1 MDFLNSQWH
10 STLCVDSRTGGRA
23 ENQDCTASQDTP
35 FGLLSVVC
43 DGMGGGKAGR
53 NASTLAAQAVLQYCK
68 QAPAAKL
75 PDVVL
80 TEAVV
85 YAQSVLRQ
93 NIKEHPELLGMGTT
107 CVAAL
112 VTQKKAA
119 IVHVGDSRCYVLRDG
134 QVAFRTQD
142 HSVVGE
148 MVRKGELTEED
159 ARRAQGSN
167 VITRALGIKETVE
180 PETHF
185 IDILPDDR
193 IVLCTDGLWGHFA
206 EAELV
211 RMCSL
216 PQPTNVLLPLIMDQ
230 AEHHGQQQPDGN
242 YDNLSLSIIQMNGPK
257 TAKLTLARKAASPDT
272 ATAKPLPQPKAP
284 QWRKPA
290 FLIAAVLVVA
300 LTAIGSFYFGMS
312 RNAGEENIATT
323 NEAPEPEETNSAPNA
338 SDGTGIDQSEI
349 NWNYLDGNPE
359 TKEKAEEIANQGKEK
374 ASKSTDDNS
383 PAMLTYNLFATLQ
396 EMRTLDCREKKQ
408 KDTKIDDLRKVK
420 DFANKLLKLSQTDQ
434 TLYKYKEDVQF
445 IHKKV
450 NEKVKDKKDEEIIFC
465 WDAASGLP
473 VPNSEK
479 HIVSL
484 LNSINILR
492 NNLGLEAL
500 RIGNVK

>member
-85 YAQSVLRQ
+85 YAQNVLRQ

-300 LTAIGSFYFGMS
+300 LTGIGSFYFGAS
-312 RNAGEENIATT
+312 RNGGEEDAIAK
-323 NEAPEPEETNSAPNA
+323 NEASEPTDA
-338 SDGTGIDQSEI
+338 SPVPTSSDDSGIDPKEI
-349 NWNYLDGNPE
+349 NWDDTNEDTSIEEKAGEIANKD
-359 TKEKAEEIANQGKEK
+359 KEKATNT
-374 ASKSTDDNS
+374 SDDND
-383 PAMLTYNLFATLQ
+383 PAMLTYNLFTTLE
-396 EMRTLDCREKKQ
+396 EMRNLNCTIDAQLETKR
-408 KDTKIDDLRKVK
+408 KDYRIIK
-420 DFANKLLKLSQTDQ
+420 KLSEQ
-434 TLYKYKEDVQF
+434 LV
-445 IHKKV
+445 KV
-450 NEKVKDKKDEEIIFC
+450 IGNDPKLKGFKPDAEIIQKKISEQQQIFN
-465 WDAASGLP
+465 WDKNTGLP
-473 VPNSEK
+473 VKSADAY
-479 HIVSL
+479 IVKT
-484 LNSINILR
+484 LNSINNLR
-492 NNLGLEAL
+492 RNIGLDEL
-500 RIGNVK
+500 NIRERK

>member
-300 LTAIGSFYFGMS
+300 LTGIGSFYFGAS
-312 RNAGEENIATT
+312 RNGGGEDAIAK
-323 NEAPEPEETNSAPNA
+323 NEASEPTDA
-338 SDGTGIDQSEI
+338 SPVPTSSDDSGIDPKEI
-349 NWNYLDGNPE
+349 NWDYTNGE
-359 TKEKAEEIANQGKEK
+359 TSIEEKAEEIANIEKAK
-374 ASKSTDDNS
+374 ASKTTDDND
-383 PAMLTYNLFATLQ
+383 PAMLTYKISSTLE
-396 EMRTLDCREKKQ
+396 EMRNQNYKIKEQRETKDNDYTLIKGYSDKLVKVIGNDPKLKRFKQ
-408 KDTKIDDLRKVK
+408 EAEIIR
-420 DFANKLLKLSQTDQ
+420 
-434 TLYKYKEDVQF
+434 
-445 IHKKV
+445 KKV
-450 NEKVKDKKDEEIIFC
+450 YNETTILQWREDNGSPTNDAQKLMTEILDSIKK
-465 WDAASGLP
+465 
-473 VPNSEK
+473 
-479 HIVSL
+479 
-484 LNSINILR
+484 LR
-492 NNLGLEAL
+492 EHLGLK
-500 RIGNVK
+500 N

>member
-1 MDFLNSQWH
+1 MKKYNSKWH
-10 STLCVDSRTGGRA
+10 STLCADSRIGGRA
-23 ENQDCTASQDTP
+23 ENQDCIAFEDTP

-53 NASTLAAQAVLQYCK
+53 NASTLASQAVWDYCK
-68 QAPAAKL
+68 QAPAAKR

-85 YAQSVLRQ
+85 HAQSVLRQ
-93 NIKEHPELLGMGTT
+93 TIKEHPELLGMGTT

-119 IVHVGDSRCYVLRDG
+119 IVHVGDSRCYVLRG
-134 QVAFRTQD
+134 EQIAFRTQD

-167 VITRALGIKETVE
+167 VITRALGIKENVE

-193 IVLCTDGLWGHFA
+193 IVLCTDGLWGHFS

-216 PQPTNVLLPLIMDQ
+216 PQPIDVLLPLIMDQ
-230 AEHHGQQQPDGN
+230 AELHGQQQPNGN
-242 YDNLSLSIIQMNGPK
+242 YDNLSLSMIQMNGPK
-257 TAKLTLARKAASPDT
+257 TAKLSLARKAANPDT
-272 ATAKPLPQPKAP
+272 AAAAPLPQPKAP

-290 FLIAAVLVVA
+290 FLIATALVVA
-300 LTAIGSFYFGMS
+300 LTGIGAYYFGVS
-312 RNAGEENIATT
+312 RSGGEENIAST
-323 NEAPEPEETNSAPNA
+323 NEAPETKETISVPNA
-338 SDGTGIDQSEI
+338 SDGTGIDRREI
-349 NWNYLDGNPE
+349 NWDYIGENQE

-374 ASKSTDDNS
+374 ASKSTDDNT
-383 PAMLTYNLFATLQ
+383 PAMLTYNLFTTLQ

-408 KDTKIDDLRKVK
+408 KETKIDDLRKVK
-420 DFANKLLKLSQTDQ
+420 DFANKLVKLSQTDQ

-450 NEKVKDKKDEEIIFC
+450 LDEAKLFDWDKE
-465 WDAASGLP
+465 SGLP
-473 VPNSEK
+473 IPGSEK
-479 HIVSL
+479 YIVSL
-484 LNSINILR
+484 LHSINILR

-500 RIGNVK
+500 KIENVK

>member
-93 NIKEHPELLGMGTT
+93 NIKEHPDLLGMGTT

-216 PQPTNVLLPLIMDQ
+216 PQPTNVLLPHIMDQ

-242 YDNLSLSIIQMNGPK
+242 YDTEYIHNHVLRFVQYPVKSGKPMQLKAGVIGTDEFSIPLKWTDKERWNRDNLQVVVFAFRGSDILNCTITNPK
-257 TAKLTLARKAASPDT
+257 
-272 ATAKPLPQPKAP
+272 
-284 QWRKPA
+284 
-290 FLIAAVLVVA
+290 
-300 LTAIGSFYFGMS
+300 
-312 RNAGEENIATT
+312 
-323 NEAPEPEETNSAPNA
+323 
-338 SDGTGIDQSEI
+338 
-349 NWNYLDGNPE
+349 
-359 TKEKAEEIANQGKEK
+359 
-374 ASKSTDDNS
+374 
-383 PAMLTYNLFATLQ
+383 
-396 EMRTLDCREKKQ
+396 
-408 KDTKIDDLRKVK
+408 
-420 DFANKLLKLSQTDQ
+420 
-434 TLYKYKEDVQF
+434 
-445 IHKKV
+445 
-450 NEKVKDKKDEEIIFC
+450 
-465 WDAASGLP
+465 
-473 VPNSEK
+473 
-479 HIVSL
+479 
-484 LNSINILR
+484 
-492 NNLGLEAL
+492 
-500 RIGNVK
+500 

>member
-85 YAQSVLRQ
+85 YAQNVLRQ

-216 PQPTNVLLPLIMDQ
+216 PQPTNALLPLIMDQ

-257 TAKLTLARKAASPDT
+257 TAKLTLARKAASPNTVT
-272 ATAKPLPQPKAP
+272 ANPLPQPKAP

-300 LTAIGSFYFGMS
+300 LTGIGAFYFGAS
-312 RNAGEENIATT
+312 RNGGGEEAIAK
-323 NEAPEPEETNSAPNA
+323 NEASDQTDAYPAPNS
-338 SDGTGIDQSEI
+338 SDDSGINPNEI
-349 NWNYLDGNPE
+349 NRNYLDGNIE
-359 TKEKAEEIANQGKEK
+359 AIEKAGKIANQGKEK
-374 ASKSTDDNS
+374 TSQAADDNS
-383 PAMLTYNLFATLQ
+383 PAMLTNNLFSTLQ

-408 KDTKIDDLRKVK
+408 KDTKIEDLRKVK
-420 DFANKLLKLSQTDQ
+420 YFANKLRELCKKDQ
-434 TLYKYKEDVQF
+434 TLYKFKEDVEF

-492 NNLGLEAL
+492 RNLGLEVL
-500 RIGNVK
+500 KIDPTK

>member
-85 YAQSVLRQ
+85 YAQNVLRQ

-312 RNAGEENIATT
+312 RNAGGGEVAQATPENKHEVTNINDSQDDTFLNPNEFAEAETTHSEDTIKQLAKEVNKEEGTKKIDVSYAIFGLQEQIKSLRVANGEAKTCEEVLKQRNGILENI
-323 NEAPEPEETNSAPNA
+323 
-338 SDGTGIDQSEI
+338 
-349 NWNYLDGNPE
+349 
-359 TKEKAEEIANQGKEK
+359 
-374 ASKSTDDNS
+374 
-383 PAMLTYNLFATLQ
+383 
-396 EMRTLDCREKKQ
+396 KKQ
-408 KDTKIDDLRKVK
+408 NELIHKAIPNDLLYTAIYKELKNKDIQNLLIETQANK
-420 DFANKLLKLSQTDQ
+420 DFALTEKSSKYNKRLYDKLDNIRK
-434 TLYKYKEDVQF
+434 KYKTEG
-445 IHKKV
+445 K
-450 NEKVKDKKDEEIIFC
+450 
-465 WDAASGLP
+465 
-473 VPNSEK
+473 
-479 HIVSL
+479 
-484 LNSINILR
+484 
-492 NNLGLEAL
+492 
-500 RIGNVK
+500 

>member
-257 TAKLTLARKAASPDT
+257 TAKLTLARKAAAPDT

-290 FLIAAVLVVA
+290 FLIATVLVVA
-300 LTAIGSFYFGMS
+300 LTGIGAFYFGAS
-312 RNAGEENIATT
+312 RNGGGEEVAQATPESAMVTDTEKDPASDTFVHPDEFADDVVDTRHDSLKQLAEGINEGKKVDADAVAYEINGLLEYVMSLRLANAESEKADEALNHRKEILKNIQKKNVAIHKAIPNDFEYEAIYKELNDKNIQNLLIATQ
-323 NEAPEPEETNSAPNA
+323 NEKPFELTQA
-338 SDGTGIDQSEI
+338 SREY
-349 NWNYLDGNPE
+349 N
-359 TKEKAEEIANQGKEK
+359 EKLCKKLEK
-374 ASKSTDDNS
+374 LHS
-383 PAMLTYNLFATLQ
+383 
-396 EMRTLDCREKKQ
+396 
-408 KDTKIDDLRKVK
+408 
-420 DFANKLLKLSQTDQ
+420 
-434 TLYKYKEDVQF
+434 KYK
-445 IHKKV
+445 KK
-450 NEKVKDKKDEEIIFC
+450 
-465 WDAASGLP
+465 
-473 VPNSEK
+473 
-479 HIVSL
+479 
-484 LNSINILR
+484 
-492 NNLGLEAL
+492 
-500 RIGNVK
+500 

>member
-85 YAQSVLRQ
+85 YAQNVLRQ

-300 LTAIGSFYFGMS
+300 LTGIGSFYFGAS
-312 RNAGEENIATT
+312 RNGGGEDAIAK
-323 NEAPEPEETNSAPNA
+323 NEASEPTDA
-338 SDGTGIDQSEI
+338 SPVPTSSDDSGIDPKEI
-349 NWNYLDGNPE
+349 NWDYTNGE
-359 TKEKAEEIANQGKEK
+359 TSIEEKAEEIANIEKAK
-374 ASKSTDDNS
+374 ASKTTDDND
-383 PAMLTYNLFATLQ
+383 PAMLTYKISSTLE
-396 EMRTLDCREKKQ
+396 EMRNQNYKIKEQRETKDNDYTLIKGYSDKLVKVIGNDPKLKRFKQ
-408 KDTKIDDLRKVK
+408 EAEIIR
-420 DFANKLLKLSQTDQ
+420 
-434 TLYKYKEDVQF
+434 
-445 IHKKV
+445 KKV
-450 NEKVKDKKDEEIIFC
+450 YNETTILQWREDNGSPTNDAQKLMTEILDSIKK
-465 WDAASGLP
+465 
-473 VPNSEK
+473 
-479 HIVSL
+479 
-484 LNSINILR
+484 LR
-492 NNLGLEAL
+492 EHLGLK
-500 RIGNVK
+500 N

>member
-85 YAQSVLRQ
+85 YAQNVLRQ

-257 TAKLTLARKAASPDT
+257 TAKLTLARKAASPNT
-272 ATAKPLPQPKAP
+272 ATANPLPQPKAP

-300 LTAIGSFYFGMS
+300 LTGIGAFYFGAS
-312 RNAGEENIATT
+312 RNGGGEEAIAQ
-323 NEAPEPEETNSAPNA
+323 NDASEPTDA
-338 SDGTGIDQSEI
+338 SPVPTSSDDSGIDPKEI
-349 NWNYLDGNPE
+349 NWDDTNEE
-359 TKEKAEEIANQGKEK
+359 TSIAEKAEEIANKDKEK
-374 ASKSTDDNS
+374 ASKTTDDND
-383 PAMLTYNLFATLQ
+383 PAMLTYKISSTLE
-396 EMRTLDCREKKQ
+396 EMRCQNYKVKKQ
-408 KDTKIDDLRKVK
+408 RETKDNDYTLIKEYSDKLVKVIGN
-420 DFANKLLKLSQTDQ
+420 DPKLKRF
-434 TLYKYKEDVQF
+434 KKKAEEIRENVYKEKTILQWRKDNGFPTDEAQELM
-445 IHKKV
+445 
-450 NEKVKDKKDEEIIFC
+450 EKILKSIKQLREHI
-465 WDAASGLP
+465 GLK
-473 VPNSEK
+473 E
-479 HIVSL
+479 
-484 LNSINILR
+484 
-492 NNLGLEAL
+492 
-500 RIGNVK
+500 

>member
-85 YAQSVLRQ
+85 YAQNVLRQ

-216 PQPTNVLLPLIMDQ
+216 PQPTNALLPLIMDQ

-257 TAKLTLARKAASPDT
+257 TAKLTLARKAASPNT
-272 ATAKPLPQPKAP
+272 ATANPLPQPKAP

-300 LTAIGSFYFGMS
+300 LTGIGSFYFGAS
-312 RNAGEENIATT
+312 RNGGEEDAIAK
-323 NEAPEPEETNSAPNA
+323 NEASEPTDA
-338 SDGTGIDQSEI
+338 SPVPTSSDDSGIDPKEI
-349 NWNYLDGNPE
+349 NWGAVG
-359 TKEKAEEIANQGKEK
+359 AEYVVE
-374 ASKSTDDNS
+374 STV
-383 PAMLTYNLFATLQ
+383 MG
-396 EMRTLDCREKKQ
+396 C
-408 KDTKIDDLRKVK
+408 
-420 DFANKLLKLSQTDQ
+420 NKRSC
-434 TLYKYKEDVQF
+434 F
-445 IHKKV
+445 
-450 NEKVKDKKDEEIIFC
+450 
-465 WDAASGLP
+465 
-473 VPNSEK
+473 
-479 HIVSL
+479 
-484 LNSINILR
+484 
-492 NNLGLEAL
+492 
-500 RIGNVK
+500 

>member
-1 MDFLNSQWH
+1 MDILNSQWH
-10 STLCVDSRTGGRA
+10 GTLCVDSRTGGRA
-23 ENQDCTASQDTP
+23 ENQDCTVSQDTP

-53 NASTLAAQAVLQYCK
+53 NASTLAAQAVFQYCK

-119 IVHVGDSRCYVLRDG
+119 IVHVGDSRCYVLRGG

-193 IVLCTDGLWGHFA
+193 IVLCTDGLWGHFS

-257 TAKLTLARKAASPDT
+257 TAKLTLARKAANPAAPS
-272 ATAKPLPQPKAP
+272 ATPLPQPKAP

-290 FLIAAVLVVA
+290 FLIATVLVVA
-300 LTAIGSFYFGMS
+300 LTGIGAFYFGAS
-312 RNAGEENIATT
+312 RNGGGEEVAQAAPESAMVTEAENAPESDTFVHSDEFADEVVDTRHDSLKQLAEGINEEKKVDANDVAFEINGLFEEVKSLRLPHVESKNADDALQHRKNILKNILKRNKAIYKAIPNDVDYKAIYIELNNVDIQNLLIAT
-323 NEAPEPEETNSAPNA
+323 
-338 SDGTGIDQSEI
+338 Q
-349 NWNYLDGNPE
+349 
-359 TKEKAEEIANQGKEK
+359 K
-374 ASKSTDDNS
+374 DNS
-383 PAMLTYNLFATLQ
+383 FALTDASLEYN
-396 EMRTLDCREKKQ
+396 E
-408 KDTKIDDLRKVK
+408 
-420 DFANKLLKLSQTDQ
+420 KLLERLEKLHS
-434 TLYKYKEDVQF
+434 KYK
-445 IHKKV
+445 KK
-450 NEKVKDKKDEEIIFC
+450 
-465 WDAASGLP
+465 
-473 VPNSEK
+473 
-479 HIVSL
+479 
-484 LNSINILR
+484 
-492 NNLGLEAL
+492 
-500 RIGNVK
+500 

>member
-119 IVHVGDSRCYVLRDG
+119 IVHVGDSRCYVLPDG

-211 RMCSL
+211 RICSL
-216 PQPTNVLLPLIMDQ
+216 PQPTNALLPLIMDQ

-257 TAKLTLARKAASPDT
+257 TAKLTLARKAASPNT
-272 ATAKPLPQPKAP
+272 ATANPLPQPKAP

-300 LTAIGSFYFGMS
+300 LTGIGAFYFGAS
-312 RNAGEENIATT
+312 RNGGKEDLVQAIPEKDYEVEGTNGIQEDTFLNSNEFAKDLPIAQKESLKQLAKEVKTEADANNDEAQFLIFGLQEYIKSLRVAHGEATTLEKVMDVRKGILQNIEKQNEKIHKAIPNDKEYEVIYQELRNQKKQNLLIATRT
-323 NEAPEPEETNSAPNA
+323 DKDYDLTDKSKEYNEALYKKL
-338 SDGTGIDQSEI
+338 DKIRKQ
-349 NWNYLDGNPE
+349 YLR
-359 TKEKAEEIANQGKEK
+359 KEK
-374 ASKSTDDNS
+374 
-383 PAMLTYNLFATLQ
+383 
-396 EMRTLDCREKKQ
+396 
-408 KDTKIDDLRKVK
+408 
-420 DFANKLLKLSQTDQ
+420 
-434 TLYKYKEDVQF
+434 
-445 IHKKV
+445 
-450 NEKVKDKKDEEIIFC
+450 
-465 WDAASGLP
+465 
-473 VPNSEK
+473 
-479 HIVSL
+479 
-484 LNSINILR
+484 
-492 NNLGLEAL
+492 
-500 RIGNVK
+500 